1 MKWLYL
7 ALTFLVG
14 YLVGSVNLSL
24 VVTKYIG
31 KIDIYK
37 VGSGNA
43 GGTNVARS
51 MGLGLVDGNHC
62 RHVRLCLDPS
72 RWKY

>member
-1 MKWLYL
+1 MKWLLL

-31 KIDIYK
+31 
-37 VGSGNA
+37 
-43 GGTNVARS
+43 
-51 MGLGLVDGNHC
+51 
-62 RHVRLCLDPS
+62 
-72 RWKY
+72 